1 MDHGA
6 LSRAEFA
13 DALKSEG
20 SPLSCVIA
28 DGLDPEMIALR
39 QRYLD
44 AFHIPAAIMARDGP
58 TTVTL
63 ARNRGFDRIENGRH
77 IADTGPLTAAV
88 LAFLAGGDEKAS
100 GDWHQPG
107 VGGRHFRLHLSRLP
121 AAGIFPEQAML
132 SMVDRTAEVETARSL
147 RAEMLLDSLTG
158 LPNRLAFNEAIA
170 EAIDEDGGVDS
181 FAVLAVDLVRFSRV
195 NECVGSLAGDELIV
209 TVARRLIRAL
219 GPGDV
224 LARMAGD
231 EFGVLV
237 RLVDGPGDA
246 LHAARRLQA
255 ELASPIRLSEL
266 EIRIDCAI
274 GCALWSDRA
283 PTSADMMRNAQVAL
297 KRAKASGRIEVYQPG
312 EVNLLRRRFSLE
324 TDLRR
329 AIENDGLSMAF
340 QPLIDLETD
349 AVSGFEALARWN
361 HPEHGPVSPA
371 EFIAVAED
379 SRLIVPLGRWAL
391 DAAVRTLAD
400 WNRQTGET
408 LPIRMC
414 VNMSPVQLARDDI
427 AEAVIS
433 SLSAHR
439 VDGRRLTLEL
449 TERSIV
455 ADPERASRVLRLMHD
470 VGCCVAMDDFGTGYS
485 SLAYLQRLPID
496 ILKIDRSF
504 VTDMH
509 ENRDSAAIIRAIL
522 SLARELGMATTAE
535 GIETAQAARTLTA
548 LGCTTGQGYHF
559 ARPLAPEAA
568 LDYFRRK
575 RAA

>member
-1 MDHGA
+1 MEHGTI
-6 LSRAEFA
+6 SRAGVA
-13 DALKSEG
+13 RALRSEG

-28 DGLDPEMIALR
+28 EGLDPAMIAQR
-39 QRYLD
+39 QLYLD
-44 AFHIPAAIMARDGP
+44 AIHIPAAILARDGP

-63 ARNRGFDRIENGRH
+63 ARNRGFERIDSGPWM
-77 IADTGPLTAAV
+77 ADTRPITDAV
-88 LAFLAGGDEKAS
+88 LTFLAAGKDKDACE
-100 GDWHQPG
+100 WHQPG
-107 VGGRHFRLHLSRLP
+107 VGGRHYRVHLSRLP
-121 AAGIFPEQAML
+121 AGGVFPEQAML
-132 SMVDRTAEVETARSL
+132 SLVDRTAEVETARSL

-170 EAIDEDGGVDS
+170 DAIDEDGAADS

-209 TVARRLIRAL
+209 TVARRLMQAL
-219 GPGDV
+219 RPGDI

-231 EFGVLV
+231 EFGVLI

-246 LHAARRLQA
+246 LHTARRLQA
-255 ELASPIRLSEL
+255 ELSSPIRLSDL

-274 GCALWSDRA
+274 GCALWSDRS
-283 PTSADMMRNAQVAL
+283 PTSADMLRNAQVAL
-297 KRAKASGRIEVYQPG
+297 KRAKSSGRIEAYQSG
-312 EVNLLRRRFSLE
+312 EVNLIRRRFSLE

-329 AIENDGLSMAF
+329 AIENDELSMAF
-340 QPLIDLETD
+340 QPLIDLETN
-349 AVSGFEALARWN
+349 AVSGFEALARWT
-361 HPEHGPVSPA
+361 HPDHGPIPPT

-400 WNRQTGET
+400 WNRRTGET
-408 LPIRMC
+408 LPIRMA
-414 VNMSPVQLARDDI
+414 VNLSPVQIARDDI
-427 AEAVIS
+427 GEMVVSTLA
-433 SLSAHR
+433 AHGI
-439 VDGRRLTLEL
+439 DGQRLTLEL

-455 ADPERASRVLRLMHD
+455 ADPERASRVLRMMHEI
-470 VGCCVAMDDFGTGYS
+470 GCCVAMDDFGTGYS
-485 SLAYLQRLPID
+485 SMAYLQRLPID

-509 ENRDSAAIIRAIL
+509 ENRDSVAIIRAIL

-535 GIETAQAARTLTA
+535 GIETFEAARTIAA

-559 ARPLAPEAA
+559 ARPLAADAA
-568 LDYFRRK
+568 LDYFRRN

>member
-1 MDHGA
+1 MDHGTI
-6 LSRAEFA
+6 SRAGVA
-13 DALKSEG
+13 RALQSEG

-28 DGLDPEMIALR
+28 EGLDPDQLALR
-39 QRYLD
+39 QLYLD
-44 AFHIPAAIMARDGP
+44 AIHIPAAIMARDGA
-58 TTVTL
+58 TTVSL
-63 ARNRGFDRIENGRH
+63 ARNRSFERIISGPWM
-77 IADTGPLTAAV
+77 ADTRPLDEAV
-88 LAFLAGGDEKAS
+88 LAFLAAGKQKHV

-107 VGGRHFRLHLSRLP
+107 VGGRHYRVHLSRLP
-121 AAGIFPEQAML
+121 SAGVFPEQAML
-132 SMVDRTAEVETARSL
+132 SLVDRTAEIETARSL
-147 RAEMLLDSLTG
+147 RAEMQLDSLTG
-158 LPNRLAFNEAIA
+158 LPNRLAFNEAVA
-170 EAIDEDGGVDS
+170 DAVDEDGAVDG

-209 TVARRLIRAL
+209 TVAHRLMQVLR
-219 GPGDV
+219 PGDL

-231 EFGVLV
+231 EFGVLI

-255 ELASPIRLSEL
+255 ELASPIRLSDL

-283 PTSADMMRNAQVAL
+283 PTSADMLRNAQVAL
-297 KRAKASGRIEVYQPG
+297 KRAKTSGRIEVYQSG
-312 EVNLLRRRFSLE
+312 EVNLIHRRFSLE

-329 AIENDGLSMAF
+329 AIENDELSMAF
-340 QPLIDLETD
+340 QPLVDLETN
-349 AVSGFEALARWN
+349 AVSGFEALARWT
-361 HPEHGPVSPA
+361 HPDHGPIPPT

-400 WNRQTGET
+400 WDRRSGEA

-414 VNMSPVQLARDDI
+414 VNMSPVQIARDDI
-427 AEAVIS
+427 GEAVVS
-433 SLSAHR
+433 TLSAR
-439 VDGRRLTLEL
+439 GIDGRRLTLEL

-455 ADPERASRVLRLMHD
+455 VDPERASRVLRMMHEI
-470 VGCCVAMDDFGTGYS
+470 GCCVAMDDFGTGYS

-504 VTDMH
+504 VTDML
-509 ENRDSAAIIRAIL
+509 ENRNSVAIIRAIL

-535 GIETAQAARTLTA
+535 GIETVEAARTLAA

-559 ARPLAPEAA
+559 ARPLAADAA
-568 LDYFRRK
+568 LDYFCRN